1 MTSDQS
7 AERVHIIGAGIAGL
21 AVALHLAKRDIPV
34 TVLEKES
41 CPGGLASS
49 ITIGGNRVERFYHF
63 ICGPDVELVRL
74 IEEMGLKD
82 KLHWR
87 PCRIGYFLG
96 GRMYA
101 FGTPIDLL
109 RFRPV
114 PFSQRVRFGINVL
127 QSRYRRSW
135 LDLDGIPAKD
145 WLIRQ
150 VGLEGYNQIWDPLL
164 KVKFGEYH
172 EQISAA
178 WIWHR
183 IHRVAGSRR
192 KIWQQEHHGYL
203 EGGTETLVNRMVADL
218 RKRGASVQL
227 GTAVERIL
235 TSEGRVVGI
244 KTNQSPNIHRCR
256 LLCSTIPLPALLPLI
271 PERLPPP
278 QARALALLKDVEYI
292 GIVCALLNMSR
303 PLTNSFWVN
312 VNDSHVPFNGLIEYT
327 RLNRHFDAGRTH
339 LLYIP
344 FYVPS
349 TDEGFL
355 KPDDVFLDECFTSLK
370 RIEPT
375 FDRRW
380 VLSCLVSRA
389 VNVQPVCKT
398 DFANRVPAKR
408 GPLEGLF
415 VSDSCQLYPEDR
427 TLSGMVR
434 LGTEMA
440 EMVQEEWK
448 QIN

>member
-1 MTSDQS
+1 MSTLVLDDPSSCFAPTHPRTIATS
-7 AERVHIIGAGIAGL
+7 
-21 AVALHLAKRDIPV
+21 
-34 TVLEKES
+34 
-41 CPGGLASS
+41 SS
-49 ITIGGNRVERFYHF
+49 KG
-63 ICGPDVELVRL
+63 
-74 IEEMGLKD
+74 
-82 KLHWR
+82 
-87 PCRIGYFLG
+87 
-96 GRMYA
+96 
-101 FGTPIDLL
+101 FGTAEGC
-109 RFRPV
+109 
-114 PFSQRVRFGINVL
+114 GI
-127 QSRYRRSW
+127 
-135 LDLDGIPAKD
+135 
-145 WLIRQ
+145 
-150 VGLEGYNQIWDPLL
+150 
-164 KVKFGEYH
+164 H
-172 EQISAA
+172 
-178 WIWHR
+178 WHR
-183 IHRVAGSRR
+183 
-192 KIWQQEHHGYL
+192 
-203 EGGTETLVNRMVADL
+203 L
-218 RKRGASVQL
+218 R
-227 GTAVERIL
+227 TAKYE
-235 TSEGRVVGI
+235 S
-244 KTNQSPNIHRCR
+244 
-256 LLCSTIPLPALLPLI
+256 
-271 PERLPPP
+271 
-278 QARALALLKDVEYI
+278 
-292 GIVCALLNMSR
+292 